1 MRGSALEAGSL
12 PLRKISPEPVPRF
25 AKQPPIPSTG
35 SRAARPPVSRSSYRM
50 RESPGPRSAG
60 ALGSHGPSRGAPMLS
75 RWILPALLA
84 IGLCLAS
91 SATLQGQLLDTSL
104 DSWSSD
110 SVFLDAPGIA
120 QLHIAPNSERW
131 RSDTLST
138 RSHTRTGL
146 LIGGLVGS
154 VATAVFLAGFCS
166 DPDTECGLDEIG
178 RAVLFIAVPA
188 AAAGALIGSLI
199 RTKR

>member
-1 MRGSALEAGSL
+1 
-12 PLRKISPEPVPRF
+12 
-25 AKQPPIPSTG
+25 
-35 SRAARPPVSRSSYRM
+35 
-50 RESPGPRSAG
+50 
-60 ALGSHGPSRGAPMLS
+60 MLS

-84 IGLCLAS
+84 IGLCLGS
-91 SATLQGQLLDTSL
+91 SARLQGQALGESFRSWSWDGVLLDSR
-104 DSWSSD
+104 
-110 SVFLDAPGIA
+110 
-120 QLHIAPNSERW
+120 ERPERALPTTTELW
-131 RSDTLST
+131 RPDTLST